1 MENPQLALVTGAS
14 TGIGLELAKL
24 CAQQGF
30 DLVIAANEPAIHKAK
45 QMIESFG
52 VEVIA
57 VETDLSTISGVDE
70 LCNAVERLNRPV
82 DALFANAGHGLGG
95 AFLDQDFQK
104 IRHVID
110 TNITG
115 TLYLIQKV
123 GRQMRTRN
131 KGRILIVG
139 SIAGL
144 IPGSFQAAY
153 NGSKAFLDNFA
164 FALRNELQETA
175 ITVSCLMPGAT
186 ETEFFRRAEMLD
198 TRVGQAKKDDPAAV
212 ARDGFDALMR
222 GEADVVS
229 GWKNKIQAALTS
241 FTPAASLAE
250 SHRRMAAPGS
260 AIH

>member
-104 IRHVID
+104 SVMSS
-110 TNITG
+110 T
-115 TLYLIQKV
+115 
-123 GRQMRTRN
+123 
-131 KGRILIVG
+131 
-139 SIAGL
+139 
-144 IPGSFQAAY
+144 
-153 NGSKAFLDNFA
+153 
-164 FALRNELQETA
+164 
-175 ITVSCLMPGAT
+175 
-186 ETEFFRRAEMLD
+186 
-198 TRVGQAKKDDPAAV
+198 
-212 ARDGFDALMR
+212 
-222 GEADVVS
+222 
-229 GWKNKIQAALTS
+229 LTS
-241 FTPAASLAE
+241 REHCISSRKLEGRCARAIKAE
-250 SHRRMAAPGS
+250 Y
-260 AIH
+260 